1 VNDPQHTRADRRWM
15 EHAACAGQYGVMYP
29 VSKLKRNR
37 DHGIAAEEARAKRIC
52 ATCPVTAECLDY
64 ALRHGEKY
72 GVWGGLTPRA
82 RRRLTASFPRPAAL
96 PRGGPSPDQASPESV
111 GARVGRARSEA
122 AAPDWHLEGSA

>member
-1 VNDPQHTRADRRWM
+1 MGGSRARSSARRRP
-15 EHAACAGQYGVMYP
+15 HGSSTALTSSGSP
-29 VSKLKRNR
+29 LPRRNR
-37 DHGIAAEEARAKRIC
+37 DHSIAAEEARAKRIC

-96 PRGGPSPDQASPESV
+96 PRGGPSPDQASPEPV
-111 GARVGRARSEA
+111 GARVGRAPSEA